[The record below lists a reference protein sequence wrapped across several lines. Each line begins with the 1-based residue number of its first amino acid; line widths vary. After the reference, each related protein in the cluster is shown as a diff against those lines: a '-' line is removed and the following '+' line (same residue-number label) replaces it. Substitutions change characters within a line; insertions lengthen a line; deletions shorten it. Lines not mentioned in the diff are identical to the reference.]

1 MSRLVTIM
9 PEIQNEPE
17 VNTEYG
23 EPVFHELEPL
33 NAQIGS
39 NSGINALEAVQLMAI
54 PEDEQIEIKALIEE
68 AIERGELPK
77 LERDEE
83 IEPIMIK
90 NDTFTLPIG
99 KDLLKQMQEK
109 G

>member
-17 VNTEYG
+17 VGTEYG
-23 EPVFHELEPL
+23 QPVFHELEPI
-33 NAQIGS
+33 NAQIES
-39 NSGINALEAVQLMAI
+39 STSVNALDGVQLMVI
-54 PEDEQIEIKALIEE
+54 PEDEQMEIKTLIEE
-68 AIERGELPK
+68 AIERGDLPK

-90 NDTFTLPIG
+90 NDTFTLQ
-99 KDLLKQMQEK
+99 LEK
-109 G
+109 VY